1 MFQQN
6 NGGTMTEIQPRF
18 FDSDNKIM
26 ALLEWEAIRILHMG
40 AEKGDSKFMEMED
53 KYPKHNQR
61 YGYWVDNFNLKSTE
75 QHRICLRKINK
86 REFNSLE
93 EFYSEANKILK
104 PVPKGKMLKDKKK
117 RTAQKAYQQER
128 LGDAFIDNPQ
138 LIASAYKLAFT
149 AVEEALSSETLME
162 RITQL
167 VFEHGSHNITKEQ
180 IDTLYT
186 FIHSQMNKH
195 NALDRVEAAIIDTD
209 DKNLVFMWSK
219 IKRKYPKDSTFAWP
233 TEEARKEAKCS
244 KSDVAPIMKRLEKLG
259 AIVLIQAGNRGR
271 SSGRAAI

>member
-1 MFQQN
+1 MID
-6 NGGTMTEIQPRF
+6 IQPKF

-26 ALLEWEAIRILHMG
+26 AFLEWEAIRV
-40 AEKGDSKFMEMED
+40 SKFEGKLNLMVEAFP
-53 KYPKHNQR
+53 KYEQKH
-61 YGYWVDNFNLKSTE
+61 YYWRDPFHQKKTEEQANLYLSIV
-75 QHRICLRKINK
+75 RNKI
-86 REFNSLE
+86 SLD
-93 EFYSEANKILK
+93 EFYNQANRVLK
-104 PVPKGKMLKDKKK
+104 PKSRGKHLKDKKK
-117 RTAQKAYQQER
+117 RTARKAYQQER

-219 IKRKYPKDSTFAWP
+219 IKRRYPKDSTFAWP
-233 TEEARKEAKCS
+233 TEEARKVAKCS
-244 KSDVAPIMKRLEKLG
+244 KSDVAPIMKRLEKLR
-259 AIVLIQAGNRGR
+259 AITLIQAGKRGR
-271 SSGRAAI
+271 SSSRAAIYRREI

>member
-1 MFQQN
+1 
-6 NGGTMTEIQPRF
+6 
-18 FDSDNKIM
+18 
-26 ALLEWEAIRILHMG
+26 
-40 AEKGDSKFMEMED
+40 
-53 KYPKHNQR
+53 
-61 YGYWVDNFNLKSTE
+61 
-75 QHRICLRKINK
+75 
-86 REFNSLE
+86 
-93 EFYSEANKILK
+93 
-104 PVPKGKMLKDKKK
+104 
-117 RTAQKAYQQER
+117 
-128 LGDAFIDNPQ
+128 
-138 LIASAYKLAFT
+138 
-149 AVEEALSSETLME
+149 ME

-244 KSDVAPIMKRLEKLG
+244 KSDVAPIMKKLEKLG
-259 AIVLIQAGNRGR
+259 AITLIQAGKRGR
-271 SSGRAAI
+271 SSGRAAIYRREIY

>member
-1 MFQQN
+1 M
-6 NGGTMTEIQPRF
+6 IDVQPRF

-26 ALLEWEAIRILHMG
+26 AFLEWEAIRVNKCSGKNNLMVEI
-40 AEKGDSKFMEMED
+40 FP
-53 KYPKHNQR
+53 KYEQKHN
-61 YGYWVDNFNLKSTE
+61 YWRDPFHKSKTE
-75 QHRICLRKINK
+75 EQTSLYLSIINDKID
-86 REFNSLE
+86 LE
-93 EFYSEANKILK
+93 EFYNKANKILK

-117 RTAQKAYQQER
+117 RTAQKAYQKEK

-149 AVEEALSSETLME
+149 AVEEALSPEALMG

-167 VFEHGSHNITKEQ
+167 VFEHGFHNITNKQ

-219 IKRKYPKDSTFAWP
+219 IKRRYPKDSTFAWP

-244 KSDVAPIMKRLEKLG
+244 KSDVAPIMKRLKKLG
-259 AIVLIQAGNRGR
+259 AITLIQAGKRGK
-271 SSGRAAI
+271 SSGRAAIYRREI